1 MGHKQEK
8 KNKSRRALRI
18 HYFQHVPFEDLGTI
32 REWIES
38 HGHSLGVTQFFRN
51 STLPKIED
59 IDWLIVMGGPM
70 GVYDEN
76 MFPWL
81 VKEKKFISD
90 AIRHNKKV
98 IGVCLGAQLIASA
111 LDAQVYPNTQKEIG
125 WFPVRVTLDGKS
137 SSLFK
142 NIPQQF
148 TAFHWHGDTF
158 DLPEGAH
165 WLAESEAC
173 KHQAF
178 SFNKHVLG
186 LQFHLEIELNNVE
199 LLVQNC
205 GNELQK
211 APFIQPAESMLNA
224 NYYFGE
230 IRKNM
235 YHILDRLAENN
246 KF

>member
-1 MGHKQEK
+1 MM
-8 KNKSRRALRI
+8 RI
-18 HYFQHVPFEDLGTI
+18 HYFQQAPFEDLGTI
-32 REWIES
+32 RQWIES
-38 HGHSLGVTQFFRN
+38 HGHSLSVTQFFRN

-81 VKEKKFISD
+81 VKEKEFISEV
-90 AIRHNKKV
+90 IRKNKKMLG
-98 IGVCLGAQLIASA
+98 ICLGAQLIACTLGA
-111 LDAQVYPNTQKEIG
+111 KVYPNTRKEIG
-125 WFPVRVTLDGKS
+125 WFPVRLTPDGKS

-142 NIPQQF
+142 NIPQHF

-158 DLPEGAH
+158 DLPEGAR

-178 SFNKHVLG
+178 SFDKHVLG
-186 LQFHLEIELNNVE
+186 LQFHLEVERNNVE

-211 APFIQPAESMLNA
+211 APFIQSVESMLNA
-224 NYYFGE
+224 NHYFGE
-230 IRKNM
+230 IRQRM
-235 YHILDRLAENN
+235 YHILDRLEEDNTYRPPE
-246 KF
+246 